1 MRGQPALDRY
11 RRQRAMS
18 RPSSWNPV
26 WSPDGRYLYFSRDRG
41 GTHEPPA
48 YPDRRAVG
56 ARPGPPE
63 AITAP
68 SPKKNCLRASGSIP
82 ATSARLSRNDFP
94 TQRTD
99 ANHHDEYGGS
109 EQRASKHNLAHDH
122 AHLTSGRGPLEA
134 RDERRRPDPAGPF
147 ATKVH
152 DGKARIR
159 SLTFRRDSDEVD
171 TESRF
176 NLNAAGVEPSRS
188 HASPL

>member
-11 RRQRAMS
+11 RRQRAMI

-122 AHLTSGRGPLEA
+122 AHLTQA
-134 RDERRRPDPAGPF
+134 RDRSRQETSAGGPIPLALLRRRFMTGRPES
-147 ATKVH
+147 
-152 DGKARIR
+152 ARLR
-159 SLTFRRDSDEVD
+159 SAAIPTRLTPNRDS
-171 TESRF
+171 T
-176 NLNAAGVEPSRS
+176 
-188 HASPL
+188 

>member
-1 MRGQPALDRY
+1 MAVTSTFPEIAAARMNLRRIPIDEQSGRVRGL
-11 RRQRAMS
+11 RRRSPRLRRRRTTCGSAEVS
-18 RPSSWNPV
+18 RPPA
-26 WSPDGRYLYFSRDRG
+26 PDSVAMTSRRN
-41 GTHEPPA
+41 EP
-48 YPDRRAVG
+48 
-56 ARPGPPE
+56 
-63 AITAP
+63 
-68 SPKKNCLRASGSIP
+68 
-82 ATSARLSRNDFP
+82 
-94 TQRTD
+94 D

-152 DGKARIR
+152 DGKARFR